1 MENQEKHNIE
11 WKAVWKDEYLVGI
24 CAFANAQGGK
34 FFIGIDDNGEII
46 GVENSKK
53 LLESLPSKIRD
64 SMGIVVN
71 VNLHKKD
78 SLEYIEID
86 VPSYSIA
93 ISCKGNYYY
102 RSGSTSQKLTGIEL
116 ESFILRK
123 RGATWDNVPHPLVKI
138 EDLDQNAIQKF
149 KELAIRKKRIDDT
162 ILEEDT
168 ETLLDKLHLINNGY
182 LTNAALLLF
191 SKDPERYFTG
201 AFIKVG
207 FFETNADLIYQ
218 DEVRGSLFEQIDKVI
233 ELIFFK
239 YMKAKISYDG
249 LQRIE
254 EYFVSEASMRE
265 AILNAIVHK
274 QYESGVPIQI
284 SIYKDKLYI
293 TNVGKLP
300 DHWTE
305 KTLYQKYGSKPYNP
319 NIAHVFY
326 LAGHIESWGRGIEK
340 IFDSCIENNLPMP
353 KYYINPTDIMIEFD
367 APKRLVID
375 NFSKVTDRVTDR
387 VNDNT
392 MKVLNV
398 ISEDPGYSY
407 NDISDEIG
415 ISRKSVATI
424 IKKLKDLGIIER
436 IGNNKKGYWKIK
448 K

>member
-1 MENQEKHNIE
+1 M
-11 WKAVWKDEYLVGI
+11 
-24 CAFANAQGGK
+24 
-34 FFIGIDDNGEII
+34 
-46 GVENSKK
+46 
-53 LLESLPSKIRD
+53 
-64 SMGIVVN
+64 
-71 VNLHKKD
+71 
-78 SLEYIEID
+78 
-86 VPSYSIA
+86 
-93 ISCKGNYYY
+93 
-102 RSGSTSQKLTGIEL
+102 TGIEL

-123 RGATWDNVPHPLVKI
+123 RGATWDNVPYPLVKI

-207 FFETNADLIYQ
+207 FFETDADLIYQ

-249 LQRIE
+249 LQRVE

-284 SIYKDKLYI
+284 SVYKDKLYI

-300 DHWTE
+300 DH
-305 KTLYQKYGSKPYNP
+305 
-319 NIAHVFY
+319 
-326 LAGHIESWGRGIEK
+326 
-340 IFDSCIENNLPMP
+340 
-353 KYYINPTDIMIEFD
+353 
-367 APKRLVID
+367 
-375 NFSKVTDRVTDR
+375 
-387 VNDNT
+387 
-392 MKVLNV
+392 
-398 ISEDPGYSY
+398 
-407 NDISDEIG
+407 
-415 ISRKSVATI
+415 
-424 IKKLKDLGIIER
+424 
-436 IGNNKKGYWKIK
+436 
-448 K
+448 

>member
-254 EYFVSEASMRE
+254 EYFVSEASMRK

-305 KTLYQKYGSKPYNP
+305 KTLYQKHGSKPYNP

>member
-1 MENQEKHNIE
+1 MHQTHF
-11 WKAVWKDEYLVGI
+11 
-24 CAFANAQGGK
+24 C
-34 FFIGIDDNGEII
+34 
-46 GVENSKK
+46 KK
-53 LLESLPSKIRD
+53 
-64 SMGIVVN
+64 G
-71 VNLHKKD
+71 VNLCKENN
-78 SLEYIEID
+78 LEYIEID
-86 VPSYSIA
+86 VPSYPIS
-93 ISCKGNYYY
+93 ISCKGNYYF
-102 RSGSTSQKLTGIEL
+102 RSGSTSQKLAGIEL

-123 RGATWDNVPHPLVKI
+123 RGATWDNVPYPLVKI

-207 FFETNADLIYQ
+207 FFETDADLIYQ

-249 LQRIE
+249 LQRVE
-254 EYFVSEASMRE
+254 EYFVSE

-284 SIYKDKLYI
+284 SVYKDKLYI

-300 DHWTE
+300 DHWIE
-305 KTLYQKYGSKPYNP
+305 ETLYQKHGSKPYNP

-340 IFDSCIENNLPMP
+340 IFDSCIENDLPMP

-367 APKRLVID
+367 APQKLVID
-375 NFSKVTDRVTDR
+375 NFSKVTNR
-387 VNDNT
+387 VNDT
-392 MKVLNV
+392 MNKILE
-398 ISEDPGYSY
+398 SLYDDPGYTITELA
-407 NDISDEIG
+407 NIMKM
-415 ISRKSVATI
+415 SRKSI
-424 IKKLKDLGIIER
+424 SNNIKKLKDLGIIER
-436 IGNNKKGYWKIK
+436 VGNNKKGYWKIK
-448 K
+448 R

>member
-1 MENQEKHNIE
+1 MHQTHF
-11 WKAVWKDEYLVGI
+11 
-24 CAFANAQGGK
+24 C
-34 FFIGIDDNGEII
+34 
-46 GVENSKK
+46 KK
-53 LLESLPSKIRD
+53 
-64 SMGIVVN
+64 G
-71 VNLHKKD
+71 VNLCKKNN
-78 SLEYIEID
+78 LEYIEID
-86 VPSYSIA
+86 VPSYPIA
-93 ISCKGNYYY
+93 ISCKGNYYF
-102 RSGSTSQKLTGIEL
+102 RSGSTSQKLAGIEL

-123 RGATWDNVPHPLVKI
+123 RGATWDNVPYPLVKI

-207 FFETNADLIYQ
+207 FFETDADLIYQ

-249 LQRIE
+249 LQRVE

-274 QYESGVPIQI
+274 QYESGVPLQI
-284 SIYKDKLYI
+284 SVYKDKLYI

-305 KTLYQKYGSKPYNP
+305 ETLYQKPGSKSYNP

-340 IFDSCIENNLPMP
+340 IFDSCIENDLPMP

-367 APKRLVID
+367 APQRLVID
-375 NFSKVTDRVTDR
+375 NFSKVTNKDEFTQ
-387 VNDNT
+387 N
-392 MKVLNV
+392 
-398 ISEDPGYSY
+398 PGYT
-407 NDISDEIG
+407 
-415 ISRKSVATI
+415 K
-424 IKKLKDLGIIER
+424 
-436 IGNNKKGYWKIK
+436 
-448 K
+448 

>member
-1 MENQEKHNIE
+1 MHQTHF
-11 WKAVWKDEYLVGI
+11 
-24 CAFANAQGGK
+24 C
-34 FFIGIDDNGEII
+34 
-46 GVENSKK
+46 KK
-53 LLESLPSKIRD
+53 
-64 SMGIVVN
+64 G
-71 VNLHKKD
+71 VNLCKENN
-78 SLEYIEID
+78 LEYIEID
-86 VPSYSIA
+86 VPSYPIA
-93 ISCKGNYYY
+93 ISYKGNYYF
-102 RSGSTSQKLTGIEL
+102 RSGSTSQKLAGIEL

-123 RGATWDNVPHPLVKI
+123 RGATWDNVPYPLVKI

-207 FFETNADLIYQ
+207 FFETDADLIYQ

-249 LQRIE
+249 LQRVE
-254 EYFVSEASMRE
+254 EYFVSE

-284 SIYKDKLYI
+284 SVYKDKLYI

-300 DHWTE
+300 DHWIE
-305 KTLYQKYGSKPYNP
+305 ETLYQKHGSKPYNP

-340 IFDSCIENNLPMP
+340 IFDSCIENDLPMP

-367 APKRLVID
+367 APQKLVID
-375 NFSKVTDRVTDR
+375 NFSKVTNR
-387 VNDNT
+387 VNDT
-392 MKVLNV
+392 MNKILE
-398 ISEDPGYSY
+398 SLYDDPGYTITELA
-407 NDISDEIG
+407 NIMKM
-415 ISRKSVATI
+415 SRKSI
-424 IKKLKDLGIIER
+424 SNNIKKLKDLGIIER
-436 IGNNKKGYWKIK
+436 VGNNKKGYWKIK
-448 K
+448 R